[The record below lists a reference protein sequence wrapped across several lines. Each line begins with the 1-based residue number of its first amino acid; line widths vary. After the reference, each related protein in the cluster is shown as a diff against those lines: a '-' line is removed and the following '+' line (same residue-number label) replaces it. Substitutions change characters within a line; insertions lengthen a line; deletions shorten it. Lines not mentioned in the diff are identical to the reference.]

1 MIDDVPSQLSWSL
14 ADNGGSGDGK
24 ARMGARAQ
32 GLAEKWVEE
41 MGYRELV
48 TFHSTD
54 AAGLGVY
61 HTNVMMAIGSD
72 VAVACLEAVANPQ
85 ERQHLL
91 ASLRR
96 HHEVPPPLR

>member
-1 MIDDVPSQLSWSL
+1 MP
-14 ADNGGSGDGK
+14 G
-24 ARMGARAQ
+24 RAQ

-48 TFHSTD
+48 AFHSTD
-54 AAGLGVY
+54 ATRLPVY

-72 VAVACLEAVANPQ
+72 VAVVCLEAVAHPK
-85 ERQHLL
+85 ERHHLL

-96 HHEVPPPLR
+96 HHEVPPPPPAGTPPR